1 MTFSGSSEQAEVEA
15 KANIAGFV
23 DYITQHKDEIAALSF
38 FYQEPYQRRALTFD
52 MIEVLFEYLNRSP
65 LMLTTERLWGAYARV
80 QTNQV
85 KGVERKRQLT
95 WSLWF
100 GLHWDWKVGSNLLLM
115 KWINSSKPRFS
126 GTASHCV

>member
-23 DYITQHKDEIAALSF
+23 DYITQHKDEIAALNF

-52 MIEVLFEYLNRSP
+52 MIEALFEHLNRSP

-85 KGVERKRQLT
+85 KGVERKCLLT
-95 WSLWF
+95 DLVSLVRF
-100 GLHWDWKVGSNLLLM
+100 ALGLESGL
-115 KWINSSKPRFS
+115 KPFADEVDKLFQ
-126 GTASHCV
+126 T